1 MDCSMALSYF
11 QGTQIYAGFLINQHL
26 SMMQDAEQQ
35 PFNNNVS
42 LYPEPIS
49 RSVARLS
56 VLNQDFLTTQALI
69 KAGLPPLHSLAAA
82 SSFFNQ
88 NLFVDSPNWRRQQ
101 SAGSPPPSSVH
112 ISPIV
117 SPTLSTSSNSTSQRL
132 SITAASGSING
143 DDDDNNHNNNNNN
156 NNVPGSKKGGRRKR
170 KSTQNQPLST
180 EPIVDQQSTLQ
191 GVAELNIEPSP
202 TPTVNSETGSP
213 TISPETVEKK
223 NKKQNFICNVCKRG
237 FGYKHVLQNHER
249 THTGE
254 KPFQCPVCHK
264 RFTRDHHLKTHM
276 RLHTGEKPYCCKFCQ
291 RRFVQVANLRR
302 HVRVHTGERPYLC
315 RHCNNRFSD
324 SNQLKAHV
332 MVHNGEKP
340 YECETCH
347 GRFRRR
353 HHLHQHRCNGDSNG
367 GDEAQEFETEPEN
380 DDIDIDGEEQ
390 EEAENMSHAAQ
401 EILRKPTR
409 RALPS
414 PIVDIAAQILNLPG
428 PSNAQPPGPSI
439 VLPEQTEPE
448 DLSMSRSRR
457 HYSNSSNDSS
467 LSRSLSKDSS
477 PEQEDEKYEASLFLR
492 HTRATTKRQPSS
504 RQPSSRQPR
513 SNP

>member
-35 PFNNNVS
+35 SFNNNVS

-88 NLFVDSPNWRRQQ
+88 NLFVDSANWRRQQ
-101 SAGSPPPSSVH
+101 SAGSPAPSSVH

-132 SITAASGSING
+132 SITAASGSIND
-143 DDDDNNHNNNNNN
+143 DDDDNNHNNNNN
-156 NNVPGSKKGGRRKR
+156 NNVPGSKKGGRKKR
-170 KSTQNQPLST
+170 KSTQNQSLST

-191 GVAELNIEPSP
+191 GVAELNIEQSP
-202 TPTVNSETGSP
+202 TPTVNLETGSP

-367 GDEAQEFETEPEN
+367 GDEAQDFETEPEEN

-414 PIVDIAAQILNLPG
+414 PIVDIAAQMLNLPG
-428 PSNAQPPGPSI
+428 PSNVQPPGPSI

-492 HTRATTKRQPSS
+492 HTRATSK